1 MTQQHVLLL
10 DLKDDPATIA
20 AYEEW
25 HQKVWPGILKSIQ
38 DAGIEELQIFRAGN
52 RLVML
57 MHTNSQ
63 FDFLAKSVADANN
76 PQVREWESLMD
87 KFQLRLPFAA
97 PGEKWVR
104 TKSIFSLKEALRYVQ
119 SS

>member
-1 MTQQHVLLL
+1 MIQQYILLL
-10 DLKDDPATIA
+10 DLQDNPEAIA

-38 DAGIEELQIFRAGN
+38 DAGIEDLQIFRAGN

-57 MHTNSQ
+57 MHTNLQ

-76 PQVREWESLMD
+76 PLVQEWESLMD
-87 KFQLRLPFAA
+87 RFQQRLPFAA
-97 PGEKWVR
+97 SGEKWVH
-104 TKSIFSLKEALRYVQ
+104 TKSIFSLKEALKYVQ